1 MSANYTKDTGQ
12 VSADSKNQTSRNDG
26 LISGRSF
33 SYTGMIGT
41 GGVGTGDYFRL
52 NGDHTLGR
60 EESRSGRFLD
70 RRDYCKLHIIS
81 HYTKALLGSGFEVY
95 PIGKVGDD
103 PAGKRLLEE
112 MREYG
117 LNLRFMESLQDKPTL
132 YSFCFL
138 YPDGSGGNL
147 TTDNS
152 ASTEID
158 EGTVEK
164 AAKEMAALGPQG
176 IALAAPEVPLP
187 ARLKVLELA
196 GENGLYRVAS
206 FIGEEIPEIRKLD
219 LASFIDLLAVN
230 ENEGAAFLGA
240 AVGGGDDANQPSPEH
255 IISAL
260 GEQYP
265 SLAISMTAGAQGSW
279 SWDGSTIT
287 HIPAAPVSVETTGG
301 AGDAHLAG
309 IIAGTVCGLSLSDAQ
324 RIGTVI
330 AAASVGSPHT
340 INFDVTKQELTR
352 IASMSKDLSSV
363 QELFA

>member
-1 MSANYTKDTGQ
+1 MSGNT
-12 VSADSKNQTSRNDG
+12 REG
-26 LISGRSF
+26 LISGKSF

-41 GGVGTGDYFRL
+41 GGVGSGDYFRL

-81 HYTKALLGSGFEVY
+81 HYTKALLGERFEVY

-112 MREYG
+112 MSERG
-117 LNLRFMESLQDKPTL
+117 LNLQFMETLQEKPTL

-152 ASTEID
+152 ASTEVD
-158 EGTVEK
+158 EK
-164 AAKEMAALGPQG
+164 AVEESVEEMAALGPRG

-187 ARLKVLELA
+187 ARFKLLELA
-196 GENGLYRVAS
+196 GEYGLYRVAS
-206 FIGEEIPEIRKLD
+206 FTGEEIPEIRKHD
-219 LASFIDLLAVN
+219 PASLIDLLAVN
-230 ENEGAAFLGA
+230 ENEGAAFLEEID
-240 AVGGGDDANQPSPEH
+240 AVGNDENRPRPEEV
-255 IISAL
+255 INAL
-260 GEQYP
+260 AQRYP

-279 SWDGSTIT
+279 SWDGSTVT
-287 HIPAAPVSVETTGG
+287 HIPAAPVTVETTGG

-352 IASMSKDLSSV
+352 IASMSKDLSAAR
-363 QELFA
+363 ELFV

>member
-12 VSADSKNQTSRNDG
+12 VPDDSKNQTSRNDG
-26 LISGRSF
+26 LISGGSF
-33 SYTGMIGT
+33 SYAGMIGT

-117 LNLRFMESLQDKPTL
+117 LNLRFIESLQDKPTL

-152 ASTEID
+152 ASTEVD
-158 EGTVEK
+158 E
-164 AAKEMAALGPQG
+164 AAITGAVDKMAELGPRG

-187 ARLKVLELA
+187 ARLKLLALA
-196 GENGLYRVAS
+196 GEYGLYRVAS
-206 FIGEEIPEIRKLD
+206 FTGEEIPEIRELD
-219 LASFIDLLAVN
+219 LGSLTDLLAVN
-230 ENEGAAFLGA
+230 ENEGAAFLGD
-240 AVGGGDDANQPSPEH
+240 AVEGGDEVIA
-255 IISAL
+255 AL
-260 GEQYP
+260 SERYP

-287 HIPAAPVSVETTGG
+287 NIPAAPVTVETTGG

-309 IIAGTVCGLSLSDAQ
+309 IISGTVCGLSLADAQ

-340 INFDVTKQELTR
+340 INFSVTKQELTR
-352 IASMSKDLSSV
+352 IASMSKDLSPV

>member
-1 MSANYTKDTGQ
+1 
-12 VSADSKNQTSRNDG
+12 
-26 LISGRSF
+26 
-33 SYTGMIGT
+33 
-41 GGVGTGDYFRL
+41 
-52 NGDHTLGR
+52 
-60 EESRSGRFLD
+60 
-70 RRDYCKLHIIS
+70 
-81 HYTKALLGSGFEVY
+81 
-95 PIGKVGDD
+95 
-103 PAGKRLLEE
+103 
-112 MREYG
+112 
-117 LNLRFMESLQDKPTL
+117 
-132 YSFCFL
+132 
-138 YPDGSGGNL
+138 
-147 TTDNS
+147 
-152 ASTEID
+152 
-158 EGTVEK
+158 
-164 AAKEMAALGPQG
+164 
-176 IALAAPEVPLP
+176 VPLP

-196 GENGLYRVAS
+196 GKNGLYRVAS
-206 FIGEEIPEIRKLD
+206 FTGEEIPEIRKLD

-240 AVGGGDDANQPSPEH
+240 AAGDEENQPSPEH

-287 HIPAAPVSVETTGG
+287 HVPAAPVTVETTGG

-352 IASMSKDLSSV
+352 IASMSKDLSPV